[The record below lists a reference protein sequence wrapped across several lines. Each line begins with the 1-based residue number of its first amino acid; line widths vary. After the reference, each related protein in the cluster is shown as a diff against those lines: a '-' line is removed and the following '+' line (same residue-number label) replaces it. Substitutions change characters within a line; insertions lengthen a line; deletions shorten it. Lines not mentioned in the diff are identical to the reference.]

1 MEADS
6 PGGPA
11 ADADHDAEADADDT
25 DPDPGP
31 EPDAED
37 EVEAEAEDPDPDPE
51 PDADADHDAD
61 GPDPESAPEP
71 GPEPEADPEPAAES
85 DPASSDDAAAGE
97 GRVGRSGIGRRGGLR
112 LSAGLLTVMG
122 GDQRPA
128 DLAGWGPVHAEL
140 AADLALRLGSWWC
153 VLVGRRR
160 HPTDDRGDPPP
171 PHHPTGPD
179 RRLVGEVWL
188 HTDEATLRLAQGLA
202 RTGLID
208 PGWVDVLAEITRKL
222 DTTPAGPPNGDPTAR
237 LPGAALRRWIHLRD
251 TRCTFPGCRAPAH
264 RTDTDHTLERA
275 KGGATVD
282 SGLAAA
288 CRHDHRLRHQG
299 GWHVEHDQPG
309 QITWTSRTGPHLPA
323 PPPARPARP
332 APTTTRRHRRAR
344 PRTTTVRPTPMGRPR
359 HLPRTRNPNHHRHP
373 SSPPHPTAPT
383 TTRPRRSSDLRT
395 GTTGERA
402 SERPLTAQVHQ
413 QEPELQRG
421 GRQDVQALK
430 GLPRPDA
437 GEEQEDHG
445 QVEDVAGH
453 A

>member
-1 MEADS
+1 M
-6 PGGPA
+6 
-11 ADADHDAEADADDT
+11 
-25 DPDPGP
+25 
-31 EPDAED
+31 
-37 EVEAEAEDPDPDPE
+37 EAEDPDPDPE

-71 GPEPEADPEPAAES
+71 GPEPEADPEPAAER

-153 VLVGRRR
+153 VLVGPDGTPQTIVAIR
-160 HPTDDRGDPPP
+160 HRPTT
-171 PHHPTGPD
+171 TGPD

-202 RTGLID
+202 RTGLIN

-222 DTTPAGPPNGDPTAR
+222 ATTPAGPPNGDPTAR

-282 SGLAAA
+282 TGLAAA

-299 GWHVEHDQPG
+299 GWHVEHHQPG
-309 QITWTSRTGPHLPA
+309 QITWTSPLGRTYQRHRTPGLLDPPNPRPGAIDERDPEPPPYDPLPWADPDTCLEPEPQPPPPPILTA
-323 PPPARPARP
+323 PPDSPDDDE
-332 APTTTRRHRRAR
+332 
-344 PRTTTVRPTPMGRPR
+344 TPPF
-359 HLPRTRNPNHHRHP
+359 
-373 SSPPHPTAPT
+373 
-383 TTRPRRSSDLRT
+383 
-395 GTTGERA
+395 
-402 SERPLTAQVHQ
+402 
-413 QEPELQRG
+413 
-421 GRQDVQALK
+421 
-430 GLPRPDA
+430 
-437 GEEQEDHG
+437 
-445 QVEDVAGH
+445 
-453 A
+453 